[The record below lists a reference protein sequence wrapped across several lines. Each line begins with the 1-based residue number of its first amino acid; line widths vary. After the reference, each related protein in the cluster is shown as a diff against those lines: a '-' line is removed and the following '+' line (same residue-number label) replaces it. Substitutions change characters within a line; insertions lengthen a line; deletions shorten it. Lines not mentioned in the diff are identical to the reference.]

1 MYYKRIEK
9 KDYFYINAPIALEKS
24 YETLKNKKGVIVS
37 SDDNGEF
44 LLVPT
49 PMVDEFVPTTISR
62 EDLKSQ
68 GFDADSITDEDVQC
82 IADEMADLWIG
93 FGDYWEQMDACAE
106 KIGFEKIEKEE
117 EDEE

>member
-24 YETLKNKKGVIVS
+24 YETMKSKKGVIVS

-49 PMVDEFVPTTISR
+49 QMVDEFVPTGSKNPSAKPASLIGVC
-62 EDLKSQ
+62 KSVMLPLRA
-68 GFDADSITDEDVQC
+68 FPWFS
-82 IADEMADLWIG
+82 
-93 FGDYWEQMDACAE
+93 
-106 KIGFEKIEKEE
+106 
-117 EDEE
+117 